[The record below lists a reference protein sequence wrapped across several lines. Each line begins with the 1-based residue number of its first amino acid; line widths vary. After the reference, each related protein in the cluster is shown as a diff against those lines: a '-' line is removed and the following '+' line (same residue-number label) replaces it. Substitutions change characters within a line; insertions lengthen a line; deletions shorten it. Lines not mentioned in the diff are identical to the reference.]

1 MFETGNVVLHPSE
14 GVCEIDDVRS
24 ERFDG
29 SKKRTYYV
37 MHQLYAKIKSTLFV
51 PDDSDKIVL
60 QKMPTK
66 DEIKELIKSVSV
78 ESIEW
83 IDNSTLRKDAFMH
96 IIYNGDTKDI
106 VALIAKLHM
115 RKKEVE
121 TAGKKFSA
129 TDSKILKEAEKR
141 VYQEFSYVL
150 NTDEKNIPEFILKY
164 LNV

>member
-1 MFETGNVVLHPSE
+1 MHP
-14 GVCEIDDVRS
+14 
-24 ERFDG
+24 
-29 SKKRTYYV
+29 
-37 MHQLYAKIKSTLFV
+37 LYAKIKSTLFV
-51 PDDSDKIVL
+51 PVDSDKIVL

-66 DEIKELIKSVSV
+66 DEIIELIKSVSV

-83 IDNSTLRKDAFMH
+83 IDNSTLRKDTFMH

-150 NTDEKNIPEFILKY
+150 NTDEKISLNLFLNILMYNF
-164 LNV
+164 

>member
-1 MFETGNVVLHPSE
+1 
-14 GVCEIDDVRS
+14 
-24 ERFDG
+24 
-29 SKKRTYYV
+29 
-37 MHQLYAKIKSTLFV
+37 
-51 PDDSDKIVL
+51 
-60 QKMPTK
+60 MPTK
-66 DEIKELIKSVSV
+66 DEIIELIKSVSV
-78 ESIEW
+78 DSVEW

>member
-37 MHQLYAKIKSTLFV
+37 MHPLYAKIKSTLFV
-51 PDDSDKIVL
+51 PVDSDKIVL

-66 DEIKELIKSVSV
+66 DEIIELIKSVS
-78 ESIEW
+78 
-83 IDNSTLRKDAFMH
+83 
-96 IIYNGDTKDI
+96 
-106 VALIAKLHM
+106 
-115 RKKEVE
+115 VE

>member
-1 MFETGNVVLHPSE
+1 M
-14 GVCEIDDVRS
+14 R
-24 ERFDG
+24 R
-29 SKKRTYYV
+29 
-37 MHQLYAKIKSTLFV
+37 A
-51 PDDSDKIVL
+51 
-60 QKMPTK
+60 
-66 DEIKELIKSVSV
+66 
-78 ESIEW
+78 IEAG
-83 IDNSTLRKDAFMH
+83 AFFLKV
-96 IIYNGDTKDI
+96 I
-106 VALIAKLHM
+106 KLHM

>member
-1 MFETGNVVLHPSE
+1 MHP
-14 GVCEIDDVRS
+14 
-24 ERFDG
+24 
-29 SKKRTYYV
+29 
-37 MHQLYAKIKSTLFV
+37 LYAKIKSTLFV
-51 PDDSDKIVL
+51 PVDSDKIVL

-66 DEIKELIKSVSV
+66 DEIIELIKSVSV

-121 TAGKKFSA
+121 TAERNF
-129 TDSKILKEAEKR
+129 L
-141 VYQEFSYVL
+141 L
-150 NTDEKNIPEFILKY
+150 PIPKS
-164 LNV
+164 

>member
-1 MFETGNVVLHPSE
+1 
-14 GVCEIDDVRS
+14 
-24 ERFDG
+24 
-29 SKKRTYYV
+29 
-37 MHQLYAKIKSTLFV
+37 
-51 PDDSDKIVL
+51 
-60 QKMPTK
+60 MPTK
-66 DEIKELIKSVSV
+66 DEIIELIKSVSV

-129 TDSKILKEAEKR
+129 TDSKILKEAEKEYIR
-141 VYQEFSYVL
+141 SFLMYLIQTKKISL
-150 NTDEKNIPEFILKY
+150 NLFLNILMYNF
-164 LNV
+164 

>member
-37 MHQLYAKIKSTLFV
+37 MHPLYAKIKSTLFV
-51 PDDSDKIVL
+51 PVDSDKIVL
-60 QKMPTK
+60 Q
-66 DEIKELIKSVSV
+66 SVSV

-150 NTDEKNIPEFILKY
+150 NTDEKNIPKFILKY

>member
-1 MFETGNVVLHPSE
+1 MLFSILLREYVRLMMFAANGLTALKSVHTML
-14 GVCEIDDVRS
+14 
-24 ERFDG
+24 
-29 SKKRTYYV
+29 
-37 MHQLYAKIKSTLFV
+37 STLFV
-51 PDDSDKIVL
+51 PVDSDKIVL

-66 DEIKELIKSVSV
+66 DEIIELIKSVSV

-129 TDSKILKEAEKR
+129 TVSKILKEAEKR

-150 NTDEKNIPEFILKY
+150 NTDEKNIPKFILKY

>member
-1 MFETGNVVLHPSE
+1 MTYLNSQSLSHPA
-14 GVCEIDDVRS
+14 
-24 ERFDG
+24 
-29 SKKRTYYV
+29 
-37 MHQLYAKIKSTLFV
+37 LYAKIKSTLFV
-51 PDDSDKIVL
+51 PVDSDKIVL

-66 DEIKELIKSVSV
+66 DEIIELIKSVSV

-150 NTDEKNIPEFILKY
+150 NTDEKNIPKFILKY